1 MMIAFPEGLQSIGQ
15 IDRYAP
21 DGALGLVD
29 LGDDYAVYEW
39 RPAESESYLLRF
51 DFAERALAVPED
63 LPAERLAQ
71 IEARLVDRPAVIRNR
86 EKMRRY
92 RARVADLAGTPLAD
106 LTAGQIKLL
115 IGGLLIRNNA
125 VEMNEAGE
133 MVVARP
139 ERWL

>member
-15 IDRYAP
+15 IDRLVP

-29 LGDDYAVYEW
+29 LGDDHSVYEW
-39 RPAESESYLLRF
+39 RPAEGEAYLLRF
-51 DFAERALAVPED
+51 DFAERVMTVPED

-71 IEARLVDRPAVIRNR
+71 IEARLVDRPAVVRKR
-86 EKMRRY
+86 ELMRRY
-92 RARVADLAGTPLAD
+92 RTRVTELAGTRLQD

-115 IGGLLIRNNA
+115 VGGLLLRNGA
-125 VEMNEAGE
+125 
-133 MVVARP
+133 VVADETGDPVVAPP